1 MSESTSNPA
10 GQSELDNALSKPK
23 SVTVDGQNV
32 TQHSID
38 DHIKAE
44 QHKASKRATNQ
55 PGFGLRFARMRPGSA
70 VGE

>member
-1 MSESTSNPA
+1 MSTQNDPENPTA
-10 GQSELDNALSKPK
+10 LETALSKPK
-23 SVTVDGQNV
+23 SVTVDGQTV

-38 DHIKAE
+38 DQIKAE
-44 QHKASKRATNQ
+44 QHQAAKQSTKQ

>member
-1 MSESTSNPA
+1 MSTEPQSNP
-10 GQSELDNALSKPK
+10 SELDKALAKPK

-44 QHKASKRATNQ
+44 QHKSSKQATQQ